1 MEAFAELVHEHQDQ
15 AYATALLMLRDRGRA
30 QDAVQDAFLVAFA
43 NLRTLRSPH
52 AFGAWLR
59 QIVRHDAA
67 AAERAMRR
75 IIGRARLEAERL
87 VEGAPEKSRPRRL
100 SRI

>member
-59 QIVRHDAA
+59 QIVRHEAS
-67 AAERAMRR
+67 RILRRR
-75 IIGRARLEAERL
+75 IM
-87 VEGAPEKSRPRRL
+87 EGGIAPSHPVYCV
-100 SRI
+100 